1 MVATSTPGPAA
12 TGPPSAF
19 EAVVQ
24 CHGTGAL
31 LRFLGALLVWSAL
44 HVLLRLPLMV
54 ALRMCEALM
63 ARVDTPAA
71 AGFPGRPTTPTA
83 YGGATA

>member
-1 MVATSTPGPAA
+1 MVATSTRGPAA

-19 EAVVQ
+19 DAMVQ
-24 CHGTGAL
+24 RYGTVAL
-31 LRFLGALLVWSAL
+31 LRLLGALLAFTAL
-44 HVLLRLPLMV
+44 HVLVRLPLLV
-54 ALRMCEALM
+54 LLRMCEALM
-63 ARVDTPAA
+63 ARIDTPVA